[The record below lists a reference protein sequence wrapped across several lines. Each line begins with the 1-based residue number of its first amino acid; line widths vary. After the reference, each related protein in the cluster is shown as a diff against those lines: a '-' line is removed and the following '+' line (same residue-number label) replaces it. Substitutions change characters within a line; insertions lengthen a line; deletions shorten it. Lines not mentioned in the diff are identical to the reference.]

1 MSDKLE
7 AYPGATLQLQLSD
20 FNGKTLKK
28 WKVGNDVPA
37 NSSIRFHQ
45 EDYATLATDPTR
57 TFLLMTLKS
66 KDGKELSKEI
76 FYFNYPKD
84 QNLPQANI
92 RYKIK
97 QEDGRCEVTLQSKQL
112 ARDVFIEIPYQ
123 GARFTDN
130 FFDLLP
136 GETRKITITS
146 PQIRKNESVNLKI
159 RHLTRIIH

>member
-1 MSDKLE
+1 
-7 AYPGATLQLQLSD
+7 
-20 FNGKTLKK
+20 
-28 WKVGNDVPA
+28 
-37 NSSIRFHQ
+37 
-45 EDYATLATDPTR
+45 
-57 TFLLMTLKS
+57 MTLKS

-97 QEDGRCEVTLQSKQL
+97 LEDGRCEVTLQSKQL

-123 GARFTDN
+123 SARFTDN

-136 GETRKITITS
+136 GETLKITITS
-146 PQIRKNESVNLKI
+146 PQIRKAEPVSLKI
-159 RHLTRIIH
+159 RHLTF

>member
-1 MSDKLE
+1 
-7 AYPGATLQLQLSD
+7 
-20 FNGKTLKK
+20 
-28 WKVGNDVPA
+28 
-37 NSSIRFHQ
+37 
-45 EDYATLATDPTR
+45 
-57 TFLLMTLKS
+57 MTLKG
-66 KDGKELSKEI
+66 KDGKELCKEI

-146 PQIRKNESVNLKI
+146 PQIRKAEPVSLKI
-159 RHLTRIIH
+159 RHLESHLNNRVD